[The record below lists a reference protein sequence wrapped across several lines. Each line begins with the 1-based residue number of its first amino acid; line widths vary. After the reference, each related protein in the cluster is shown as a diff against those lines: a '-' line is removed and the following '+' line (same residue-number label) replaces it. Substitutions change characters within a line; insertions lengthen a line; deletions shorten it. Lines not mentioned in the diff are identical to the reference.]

1 MKVFLLIV
9 GIVCIVACVLSLLF
23 SAFNHYAHRHVLDG
37 SAELYQRL
45 QRRATIFLITGIVL
59 ALLGAACL
67 IIRWRI

>member
-9 GIVCIVACVLSLLF
+9 GIVCIVACALALLY

-45 QRRATIFLITGIVL
+45 QRRARIFFISGIVL

-67 IIRWRI
+67 IIRGRI